1 MAKLSNEAKE
11 KIKVELLKTGEAVSK
26 EAAELIFTLIEII
39 VKDTENKIDDL
50 VLTFLPTIKEYVM
63 QLLDDIS
70 ENKE

>member
-26 EAAELIFTLIEII
+26 KAAELIFTLIEII